1 VNAFRRESS
10 MKSTTIMV
18 AVGAL
23 AVASVLA
30 ACSDEKAAA
39 TASPVAQASE
49 PAQRQAAAPTQS
61 RSAAGKGESGKAG
74 QGDCDLLSAAELE
87 AAFDG
92 RLSFGRMSGRGPRGR
107 GCTVVLGGDVEGQL
121 IMQAG
126 NRAAFET
133 RKQSYSGQSSVRME
147 PVDLGVEAYRVND
160 YQIIVDAGDDRS
172 LSLGLQVFFL
182 GDSAPITAGEGAAG
196 VEALTRQALARLTA
210 SASE

>member
-1 VNAFRRESS
+1 
-10 MKSTTIMV
+10 MKSMTTMI

-23 AVASVLA
+23 AIAGVLA
-30 ACSDEKAAA
+30 ACSDEDATTMTDNVAPAA
-39 TASPVAQASE
+39 E
-49 PAQRQAAAPTQS
+49 PAQRQTAAPAQS
-61 RSAAGKGESGKAG
+61 RSATGKGESARAG

-92 RLSFGRMSGRGPRGR
+92 RLSFGRMSGRGQRGS
-107 GCTVVLGGDVEGQL
+107 GCTIMLGGGIEGQL
-121 IMQAG
+121 VMQAG
-126 NRAAFET
+126 NRAAFEA

-160 YQIIVDAGDDRS
+160 YQIIVDAGHDKS

-182 GDSAPITAGEGAAG
+182 GDSAPITAGEAARG
-196 VEALTRQALARLTA
+196 VETLVRQALARLTA

>member
-1 VNAFRRESS
+1 

-18 AVGAL
+18 AAGVL
-23 AVASVLA
+23 AMAGVLA
-30 ACSDEKAAA
+30 ACSDENAAA

-49 PAQRQAAAPTQS
+49 PTQRRAAAPAQS
-61 RSAAGKGESGKAG
+61 RADEQSKAG

-92 RLSFGRMSGRGPRGR
+92 RLSFGRMSGRGQRGS
-107 GCTVVLGGDVEGQL
+107 GCTVILGGDVEGQL
-121 IMQAG
+121 VMQAG
-126 NRAAFET
+126 NRAAFEV

-172 LSLGLQVFFL
+172 FTLGLQVFFL
-182 GDSAPITAGEGAAG
+182 GDSAPISAGEAARG

-210 SASE
+210 SDSG

>member
-1 VNAFRRESS
+1 

-18 AVGAL
+18 AAGVL
-23 AVASVLA
+23 AMAGVLA
-30 ACSDEKAAA
+30 ACSDENAAA

-49 PAQRQAAAPTQS
+49 PAQRRAAAPAQS
-61 RSAAGKGESGKAG
+61 RADEPSKAG

-92 RLSFGRMSGRGPRGR
+92 RLSFGRMSGRGQRGS
-107 GCTVVLGGDVEGQL
+107 GCTIMLGGGIEGQL
-121 IMQAG
+121 VMQAG
-126 NRAAFET
+126 NRAAFEA

-160 YQIIVDAGDDRS
+160 YQIIVDAGHDKS

-182 GDSAPITAGEGAAG
+182 GDSAPITAGEAARG
-196 VEALTRQALARLTA
+196 VETLVRQALARLTA